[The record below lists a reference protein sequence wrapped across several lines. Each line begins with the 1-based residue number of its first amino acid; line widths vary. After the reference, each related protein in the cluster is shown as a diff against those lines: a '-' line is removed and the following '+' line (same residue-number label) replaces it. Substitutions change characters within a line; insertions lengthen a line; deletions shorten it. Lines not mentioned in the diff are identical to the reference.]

1 MRAPSVCIGFLGVFL
16 GFMGDAMTPGQR
28 AEAKP
33 GAPRLTFIVSPQP
46 QRAQV
51 SRLPVTVTAYT
62 QQRHATASG
71 HRVRW
76 GVVALSRDLER
87 ALGAEFGDRLVL
99 EGIGTFVFE
108 DRTAAH
114 WRRRVDIFMESQKA
128 ARQFGVKATY
138 VRVDGAPAST

>member
-1 MRAPSVCIGFLGVFL
+1 MRAPSVCIVFLGVFL
-16 GFMGDAMTPGQR
+16 GFMGDAITPGQR

-33 GAPRLTFIVSPQP
+33 GAPRLTVSPQP

-71 HRVRW
+71 HRVCW
-76 GVVALSRDLER
+76 GVVALSRDLEH

-108 DRTAAH
+108 DRTAAR
-114 WRRRVDIFMESQKA
+114 WRRRVDIFMASQKA